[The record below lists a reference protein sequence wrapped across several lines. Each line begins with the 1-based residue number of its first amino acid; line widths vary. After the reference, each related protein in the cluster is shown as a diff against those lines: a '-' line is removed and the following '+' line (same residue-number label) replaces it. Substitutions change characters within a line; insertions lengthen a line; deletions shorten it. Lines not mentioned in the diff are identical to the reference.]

1 MNVETLKQKVLA
13 GGFISPD
20 EAHWLAF
27 QAEKEALY
35 EAAHE
40 LTRHFLGAKFDLCSI
55 INAKSGNC
63 GEDCKWCA
71 QSLHYH
77 TAAEIYPLLPAERC
91 VEEAVYNSRK
101 GVRRFSLVTSG
112 KRLSPVDIEKIAAT
126 VRRIRQSCPVRCCA
140 SMGLLKR
147 EDLQRLFDAGVET
160 YHCNIE
166 TAPSFFPSLCS
177 THTTVQKLATLRTA
191 REIGFR
197 LCSGG
202 ILGMGET
209 MEQRIEMAMLL
220 RDEGILSIPLNLLQP
235 IAGTPLEHVAPLPT
249 DELLTS
255 IALFRWINPRAFL
268 RFAGGRRQLSEEVQQ
283 KALFIGI
290 NSAITGDMLTTS
302 GCGIDADKNR
312 LVQAG
317 YSLEANTDW

>member
-13 GGFISPD
+13 GGFVSPD

-140 SMGLLKR
+140 SMGPLLCL
-147 EDLQRLFDAGVET
+147 DGTAET
-160 YHCNIE
+160 RGF
-166 TAPSFFPSLCS
+166 AASF
-177 THTTVQKLATLRTA
+177 
-191 REIGFR
+191 
-197 LCSGG
+197 
-202 ILGMGET
+202 
-209 MEQRIEMAMLL
+209 
-220 RDEGILSIPLNLLQP
+220 
-235 IAGTPLEHVAPLPT
+235 
-249 DELLTS
+249 
-255 IALFRWINPRAFL
+255 
-268 RFAGGRRQLSEEVQQ
+268 
-283 KALFIGI
+283 
-290 NSAITGDMLTTS
+290 
-302 GCGIDADKNR
+302 
-312 LVQAG
+312 
-317 YSLEANTDW
+317 